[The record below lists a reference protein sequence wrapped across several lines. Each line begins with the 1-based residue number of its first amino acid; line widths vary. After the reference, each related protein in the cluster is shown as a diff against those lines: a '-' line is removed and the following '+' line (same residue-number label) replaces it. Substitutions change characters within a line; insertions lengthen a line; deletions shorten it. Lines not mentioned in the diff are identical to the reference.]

1 MGWTKPGP
9 RTASDTSAKL
19 EPAIL
24 AAGTVLP
31 AGGGWGVLAASWG
44 WVAARPGEQSRAHS
58 GQHQE
63 AEAGS
68 PELRVRFAESTR
80 VQGGVGSV

>member
-1 MGWTKPGP
+1 MDQTRAQNCFGHVSETG
-9 RTASDTSAKL
+9 ASHSGRRHS
-19 EPAIL
+19 PACGRGL
-24 AAGTVLP
+24 
-31 AGGGWGVLAASWG
+31 GVLAASWG
-44 WVAARPGEQSRAHS
+44 WVAARPGEQSRTHS

-68 PELRVRFAESTR
+68 PELRVRFAESIC